1 MTVPNEQLT
10 LKKIIGAMLF
20 AARKPLKPAELKT
33 IFSDTSAD
41 GEEAGCGQFAKIKES
56 EICAALEQ
64 IKIDLI
70 QTATG
75 IHLAEV
81 AGGFRLQTDPEC
93 GPWVRRLLN
102 SGKPNH
108 LSKPALETL
117 AIIAYRQPVTRTE
130 IESVRGVNIDHI
142 MRNLLECQLI
152 KIVGRSKLPGHPML
166 YGTTQI
172 FLEHF
177 GLQSIDHLPGIEQLR
192 RKEEER
198 RQTQSEQPEPENTP
212 ESEVD
217 DHVEKADSQNHIAPE
232 EKKDEE
238 KDEEEEYDDEEEDDE
253 DDEEEDEAQGS
264 ASAPSPQSNE
274 TAASSGT
281 NHDENT

>member
-1 MTVPNEQLT
+1 MSVPNEQLT

-20 AARKPLKPAELKT
+20 AARKPMKAADLKT
-33 IFSDTSAD
+33 IFTDTAAEGTD
-41 GEEAGCGQFAKIKES
+41 AVCAQFAKIKES

-70 QTATG
+70 QAGDG

-102 SGKPNH
+102 SGKPSH
-108 LSKPALETL
+108 LSKPSLETL
-117 AIIAYRQPVTRTE
+117 AIIAYRQPVTRSE

-142 MRNLLECQLI
+142 MRHLLECQLI
-152 KIVGRSKLPGHPML
+152 KISGRSKLPGHPML
-166 YGTTQI
+166 YGTTQL

-177 GLQSIDHLPGIEQLR
+177 GLQSVDHLPGIEQLR

-198 RQTQSEQPEPENTP
+198 RKAQPKQPEQEDDSEPEADDDRP
-212 ESEVD
+212 EEPECD
-217 DHVEKADSQNHIAPE
+217 PAEEAAPE
-232 EKKDEE
+232 QEE
-238 KDEEEEYDDEEEDDE
+238 Q
-253 DDEEEDEAQGS
+253 AHAS
-264 ASAPSPQSNE
+264 SAPPQSNE
-274 TAASSGT
+274 TAT
-281 NHDENT
+281 PPENQP